1 MQNQTNTKYYSNSE
15 DIFKSA
21 KNLLE
26 KFNTREDS
34 LKTTISKV
42 LCKIPSKKKTSKQQ
56 CNFRK
61 VKIF

>member
-1 MQNQTNTKYYSNSE
+1 MQNQTNTKHYSNSE

-42 LCKIPSKKKTSKQQ
+42 LSKIPSKKKT
-56 CNFRK
+56 
-61 VKIF
+61 